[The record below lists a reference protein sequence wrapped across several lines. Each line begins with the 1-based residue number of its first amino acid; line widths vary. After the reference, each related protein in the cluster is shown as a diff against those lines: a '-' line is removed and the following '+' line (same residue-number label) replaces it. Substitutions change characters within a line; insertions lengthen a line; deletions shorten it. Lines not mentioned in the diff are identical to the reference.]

1 MSAQRRMASR
11 QEMSQRQS
19 KNGNNKEKKE
29 VPLVT
34 LITEITAAKAN
45 HSYNGIIFDIEVK
58 GPFEVELHSVSIG
71 GMLGP
76 MVNIYIYYTNNIY
89 NIYVAYNMHVYMLYY
104 RVSLCVTVLGSEITK
119 INQRHN
125 GTLLIL
131 LLYL

>member
-19 KNGNNKEKKE
+19 KNSNKEKKE

-34 LITEITAAKAN
+34 LTTEITVAKAN

-76 MVNIYIYYTNNIY
+76 MVYT
-89 NIYVAYNMHVYMLYY
+89 
-104 RVSLCVTVLGSEITK
+104 T
-119 INQRHN
+119 
-125 GTLLIL
+125 IL
-131 LLYL
+131 HY

>member
-19 KNGNNKEKKE
+19 KNSNKEKKE

-34 LITEITAAKAN
+34 LTTEITVAKAN

-76 MVNIYIYYTNNIY
+76 MVNIYIYYANNIY
-89 NIYVAYNMHVYMLYY
+89 NIYVAYNIHVH
-104 RVSLCVTVLGSEITK
+104 VCLCYIIECLCA
-119 INQRHN
+119 
-125 GTLLIL
+125 
-131 LLYL
+131 